1 MSACVCQGS
10 VTHGCHSW
18 VLWQCHLHSRHVLFY
33 VSLRL
38 RVCSSRA
45 LSHLR
50 ALFRVEVWCLD
61 PGTFG
66 FMLGFGHSHSM
77 CPSVSFWEH
86 AVSSSLSRVLFCP
99 PVLCFVLLHAVHV
112 LSAAW
117 IHVISCAVWHAACFF
132 HGLPAFMLSCLVWT
146 CGLWVFSLAA
156 CLCPVL
162 HNVLSCQFVL
172 TPPILFPDYWLI
184 CPTCLSSLPSSFA
197 PFIISLCLQSCASSS
212 LNFSCLLP
220 CQAVLF
226 SPMGGFVCLFVLF
239 KFLQIK
245 SHLLHHWVL
254 ASSLHPQPWQ
264 CRLALSNFCSDCL
277 RWQPWIIYLY
287 LYKYYY
293 YYFFF

>member
-50 ALFRVEVWCLD
+50 ALFRVGVWCLD

-66 FMLGFGHSHSM
+66 FMLEFGHSHSM

-99 PVLCFVLLHAVHV
+99 RVLCFVVLHAVHV

-117 IHVISCAVWHAACFF
+117 IHVIYCAVWHAACFF

-146 CGLWVFSLAA
+146 RGLWVFLLAA

-162 HNVLSCQFVL
+162 HMAGDLFCWPCACGFVAS
-172 TPPILFPDYWLI
+172 TWL
-184 CPTCLSSLPSSFA
+184 CLSFLCAMCSHVNLSWPHPSYFL
-197 PFIISLCLQSCASSS
+197 II
-212 LNFSCLLP
+212 
-220 CQAVLF
+220 
-226 SPMGGFVCLFVLF
+226 G
-239 KFLQIK
+239 
-245 SHLLHHWVL
+245 
-254 ASSLHPQPWQ
+254 
-264 CRLALSNFCSDCL
+264 
-277 RWQPWIIYLY
+277 
-287 LYKYYY
+287 
-293 YYFFF
+293 